1 MTPKKELRLAYA
13 LAIILFVVGV
23 LSYAI
28 SAFSAKPPDSPI
40 RLMFKGV
47 AGKVLFDHKTH
58 TQDAGYGISCSEC
71 HHHPGEEEEDSEE
84 GEDTGK
90 DVDPEEDEA
99 AIRACGDCHLVT
111 VKEDTLPESCAE
123 CHEADEIEDS
133 EVIKRVDAFHSQ
145 CINCHKENEAGP
157 EECASCHVM

>member
-28 SAFSAKPPDSPI
+28 SAFSAKTPDSPI

-58 TQDAGYGISCSEC
+58 TQDSGYGIACGEC
-71 HHHPGEEEEDSEE
+71 HHHP
-84 GEDTGK
+84 
-90 DVDPEEDEA
+90 EEDETA
-99 AIRACGDCHLVT
+99 LRACGDCHNLPET
-111 VKEDTLPESCAE
+111 GTLPPACAE

-145 CINCHKENEAGP
+145 CINCHKEDEAGP

>member
-1 MTPKKELRLAYA
+1 MTSKKELRLAYA

-28 SAFSAKPPDSPI
+28 AAFSAKTPESPM

-58 TQDAGYGISCSEC
+58 TGDAGYGISCGQC
-71 HHHPGEEEEDSEE
+71 HHH
-84 GEDTGK
+84 
-90 DVDPEEDEA
+90 PEEDEA
-99 AIRACGDCHLVT
+99 ALRACGDCHSLT
-111 VKEDTLPESCAE
+111 GKEDTFPEACAE
-123 CHEADEIEDS
+123 CHESDEIEDS
-133 EVIKRVDAFHSQ
+133 KITKRVDAFHSQ

-157 EECASCHVM
+157 EKCASCHVM